1 MQLTKTSI
9 RGFAAA
15 AALVAMV
22 SGCQSNID
30 ELIQTKGTDNG
41 GTETTGLTAFTSNGS
56 TRHASAATR
65 TSMSYPGGDFY
76 WENADKIYVLDDNN
90 AYQRSRNSVS
100 ADKQAGFK
108 FMVPGAFANSN
119 TYMVF
124 YPGVNGTNNNVT
136 IAENQTQNEPNNT
149 KHFGVAGDCGMAIAT
164 KNGGQFEFKLD
175 HKVAYLCFLP
185 KTKHAFVSTYIEKIE
200 VTSDNFI
207 AGDFTLDTTTKKLT
221 GQGTKQTIT
230 LNLGG
235 TANPK
240 GFKLESPNAQLNKNG
255 AFMVIKPGAHKLT
268 IKYYLKDAVTKVGGV
283 VTKVVKSKNYEENK
297 FYDISQD
304 INVRD
309 YSSQLYY
316 MWDAKKDYWS
326 GVANQPKDN
335 SDPAGTGYA
344 TSKADERWY
353 NEIKGGGPAPL
364 NASNKAK
371 DCPNANECKWYVMKG
386 DPHWDNS
393 TLWTIWGHLRSG
405 GIWLKKQSVIA
416 AENNITPASKLKEG
430 YVFPNGNKYDYTRNY
445 TDGGDANKTVAK
457 GRPSDIT
464 NYFFLPATGCYI
476 EGKLEQLGARGYYW
490 TSSGSLFMPKQAFYL
505 HFNENEVRMANLN
518 KRNAGHNL
526 WEVK

>member
-41 GTETTGLTAFTSNGS
+41 STETTGLTAFTSNGS

-65 TSMSYPGGDFY
+65 TSMSYPDGAFY

-136 IAENQTQNEPNNT
+136 IAENQTQNEPNST
-149 KHFGVAGDCGMAIAT
+149 KHFGEAGDCGMAIAT

-175 HKVAYLCFLP
+175 HKAAYLCFLP

-207 AGDFTLDTTTKKLT
+207 AGNFTLDPTTKKLT

-240 GFKLESPNAQLNKNG
+240 GFKLESPNAQLNQNG

-268 IKYYLKDAVTKVGGV
+268 IKYYLKDVATQVGGV

-309 YSSQLYY
+309 YNSQLYY
-316 MWDAKKDYWS
+316 MWDAEIGYDYWK
-326 GVANQPKDN
+326 GKEAKQPKVVGGQNNIDN
-335 SDPAGTGYA
+335 PKDESDQ
-344 TSKADERWY
+344 RWY
-353 NEIKGGGPAPL
+353 NTV
-364 NASNKAK
+364 NAKKQPQQATRSAAN
-371 DCPNANECKWYVMKG
+371 CPNANECVWYTVKG
-386 DPHWDNS
+386 DPHWDE
-393 TLWTIWGHLRSG
+393 TTMWTKWNHLYKGGMWLKNQETIRNENGNVSVAELKAKAPNGTDYRTAFHSG
-405 GIWLKKQSVIA
+405 GPTNNVIA
-416 AENNITPASKLKEG
+416 Q
-430 YVFPNGNKYDYTRNY
+430 
-445 TDGGDANKTVAK
+445 
-457 GRPSDIT
+457 GRPADVT
-464 NYFFLPATGCYI
+464 NYFFLPASGCYTTD
-476 EGKLEQLGARGYYW
+476 GRFGGLGTYGYYW
-490 TSSGSLFMPKQAFYL
+490 TSTAYYRINERTNYLYFNKGAIFLANNNSRAF
-505 HFNENEVRMANLN
+505 
-518 KRNAGHNL
+518 GQNL
-526 WEVK
+526 WKAE